1 MKIPSHELIA
11 SSCPPTSGARI
22 GASPVT
28 SISDENSR
36 TARAPEC
43 RSRTT
48 AREITIPPAPASPW
62 MKRSAISMPTLVASA
77 HSSDATA

>member
-1 MKIPSHELIA
+1 MPFHDVTA
-11 SSCPPTSGARI
+11 SSCPPASGARI

-36 TARAPEC
+36 TAAAPEC

-62 MKRSAISMPTLVASA
+62 TKRRAISAPTLVAAA